1 MKCFRLPINLKR
13 GRRLARRS
21 RELLLA
27 SVPPQASKGKSG
39 KDSSTLTCILRV
51 AEYEC
56 KDKVVT
62 RRGSMKGFNQ
72 LYVLVLKQLNLEKRM
87 KGMN

>member
-1 MKCFRLPINLKR
+1 MVSEVL
-13 GRRLARRS
+13 
-21 RELLLA
+21 
-27 SVPPQASKGKSG
+27 KGKSG
-39 KDSSTLTCILRV
+39 KDSSTFTCILRV

-72 LYVLVLKQLNLEKRM
+72 LYVLDLKKTSFEKRM
-87 KGMN
+87 KGMTWVLDKGHSGRYGDRTR